1 MAGDH
6 IINYSL
12 ENNNNNAI
20 KLSIEYIEFKL
31 KDEYYK
37 DNLPLNISR
46 NHINNLDWNKIFN
59 KFNAKFKNISEE
71 FIILDYNWNNFDSY
85 SSYNNEWLKRRN
97 DIPLLYAVQQMLI
110 YQNDK
115 IKDFENAENNKQII
129 IIAIIII
136 ITGLTILISILP

>member
-20 KLSIEYIEFKL
+20 KLSIEYMEFKL

-129 IIAIIII
+129 VIAIIII